1 MRVLLNRGSYQ
12 KEDDWAR
19 KRGGWRND
27 IDELREDYWNL
38 HYQFNPHKFDAAD
51 WAKTCKEAGFRYM
64 IFTTKHHDGFNMY
77 DTNYSD
83 YKVTSEPCPF
93 AKDPRADIFGEVA
106 TAFRNEGVECRRVL
120 FKTRLA
126 FTVVLGTW

>member
-51 WAKTCKEAGFRYM
+51 WQKRVKKR
-64 IFTTKHHDGFNMY
+64 
-77 DTNYSD
+77 
-83 YKVTSEPCPF
+83 VF
-93 AKDPRADIFGEVA
+93 AI
-106 TAFRNEGVECRRVL
+106 
-120 FKTRLA
+120 
-126 FTVVLGTW
+126 